1 MCDCQ
6 LIKLIK
12 CPAHMHR
19 YHATVCYHET
29 VRLPCDILAVTTY
42 GYPETVSPTQTAALT
57 MRPSPFLSHVARSS
71 FSSKAVSCMPISSRT
86 ECSSWSSQSS
96 SASERATECS
106 CSNLPLLPSRALSAS
121 TSQPYFLSPQNL
133 SRSFHIFSPLPSL
146 SLYPVVPS
154 SSHSWRLGAYV
165 PSLSSKFLPFDLT
178 MKMTHFRV
186 SLTCCRNKPPLGR
199 RDAALSWLCSLCWT
213 HAAPCP
219 RSAPRVGKR
228 DMPAVQTCMS
238 MVPERSR
245 S

>member
-29 VRLPCDILAVTTY
+29 VRLPCDILAVTMY
-42 GYPETVSPTQTAALT
+42 GSPETVSPTQTAALT

-121 TSQPYFLSPQNL
+121 TSLSQTILPISPKPVSLFPHFLSSPFTESL
-133 SRSFHIFSPLPSL
+133 SCRPFLLPLLASRRIRSFSEF
-146 SLYPVVPS
+146 
-154 SSHSWRLGAYV
+154 
-165 PSLSSKFLPFDLT
+165 
-178 MKMTHFRV
+178 
-186 SLTCCRNKPPLGR
+186 
-199 RDAALSWLCSLCWT
+199 
-213 HAAPCP
+213 
-219 RSAPRVGKR
+219 
-228 DMPAVQTCMS
+228 
-238 MVPERSR
+238 
-245 S
+245 